1 VTNRAQWMLVG
12 AIVAA
17 LGVGGFVM
25 TRAFGADANV
35 IGVGSRAPG
44 FIAQTID
51 ATPAPRSLT
60 DYRGKVVVLN
70 VWATWCGPC
79 RKEMPSFQRLWE
91 DYKERDL
98 AIVAVSVDLPGK
110 EDDIRAFVDE
120 FGLTFDILHDPQ
132 SNITAIYRTTGYPE
146 TFVIAKDG
154 TIRKK
159 WIGDD
164 DWSSPANRR
173 FIEQLLAEPA
183 S

>member
-1 VTNRAQWMLVG
+1 MTNRAQWVLVG

-35 IGVGSRAPG
+35 VNVGQRAPG
-44 FIAQTID
+44 FTASTLGD
-51 ATPAPRSLT
+51 AHETRTLA
-60 DYRGKVVVLN
+60 DYRGKVVILN
-70 VWATWCGPC
+70 LWATWCGPC
-79 RKEMPSFQRLWE
+79 RQEMPSFEALWQ
-91 DYKERDL
+91 DYKTRDL
-98 AIVAVSVDLPGK
+98 AIVAVSLDLPGEEEK
-110 EDDIRAFVDE
+110 IREFVDE
-120 FGLTFDILHDPQ
+120 FGLTFDILHDPL
-132 SNITAIYRTTGYPE
+132 SETATTYRSYKFPE
-146 TFVIAKDG
+146 TFVIGRDG

-159 WIGDD
+159 WIGPD